1 VITYTWWVAK
11 RRLVPM
17 IGVKAKEE
25 KFYSLFQ
32 EGAETVFQGALLLKE
47 AVSDPTLVKEMM
59 TRITEVEHHGDQITR
74 TIIDH
79 LNQTFITPL
88 DREDIYTLAQ
98 KIDDILDYI
107 EGTIERMMLY
117 KTGQA
122 APDVVELV
130 DILVETRSVIKSA
143 FVNLR
148 SLRHDG
154 ASILKSCQEINL
166 LESKGDHLY
175 RAGVA
180 RLFEEVTD
188 PIEIIKWKEIYEH
201 IETALDHCEDVSD
214 VLKGVVLKY
223 S

>member
-1 VITYTWWVAK
+1 
-11 RRLVPM
+11 M

-25 KFYSLFQ
+25 KFYILFQ
-32 EGAETVFQGALLLKE
+32 EAAETVFQGALLLKE
-47 AVSDPTLVKEMM
+47 AVKDHTVVNDTM
-59 TRITEVEHHGDQITR
+59 TKITEVEHRGDQITR

-98 KIDDILDYI
+98 ELDDILDYI

-117 KTGQA
+117 KTGKPS
-122 APDVVELV
+122 PDVIDLV
-130 DILVETRSVIKSA
+130 DILVEAVTEIQKAVAS
-143 FVNLR
+143 LR
-148 SLRHDG
+148 SLRNDG
-154 ASILKSCQEINL
+154 AGVLRTCQDINL
-166 LESKGDHLY
+166 LETKGDHLY

-188 PIEIIKWKEIYEH
+188 PIEIIKWKEIFEH
-201 IETALDHCEDVSD
+201 VETALDHCEDVSD